1 VGHAL
6 NHRSL
11 FAYFIVGHRDGGALV
26 VMVVMVVMVKVAQ
39 TGCVRL
45 DYF

>member
-26 VMVVMVVMVKVAQ
+26 VMVVMVKVAQ
-39 TGCVRL
+39 AGCVRL
-45 DYF
+45 NYF